1 MCLRPMR
8 AIIAACLV
16 LTAGRAN
23 INLRVIGL
31 PIAIG
36 VMLAALA
43 MSLAI
48 VGLDAVGIDFGLLQ
62 YEKSLLRAI
71 DFSDVLMQGMLS
83 LLLFAGALH
92 VDLSEL
98 RSYRWQIEPLVSGST
113 PTVGERLGLL
123 AHDAG
128 GRHGW

>member
-1 MCLRPMR
+1 MR

-36 VMLAALA
+36 VMMAALA

-62 YEKSLLRAI
+62 YE
-71 DFSDVLMQGMLS
+71 
-83 LLLFAGALH
+83 
-92 VDLSEL
+92 
-98 RSYRWQIEPLVSGST
+98 
-113 PTVGERLGLL
+113 
-123 AHDAG
+123 
-128 GRHGW
+128 

>member
-36 VMLAALA
+36 VMMAALA

-62 YEKSLLRAI
+62 YE
-71 DFSDVLMQGMLS
+71 
-83 LLLFAGALH
+83 
-92 VDLSEL
+92 
-98 RSYRWQIEPLVSGST
+98 
-113 PTVGERLGLL
+113 
-123 AHDAG
+123 
-128 GRHGW
+128 

>member
-1 MCLRPMR
+1 MR

-16 LTAGRAN
+16 LTAGRAY

-36 VMLAALA
+36 VMMAALA

-98 RSYRWQIEPLVSGST
+98 RSYRWQIEALVSGST

>member
-1 MCLRPMR
+1 MR

-16 LTAGRAN
+16 LTAGRAY

-36 VMLAALA
+36 VMMAALA

-62 YEKSLLRAI
+62 YE
-71 DFSDVLMQGMLS
+71 
-83 LLLFAGALH
+83 
-92 VDLSEL
+92 
-98 RSYRWQIEPLVSGST
+98 
-113 PTVGERLGLL
+113 
-123 AHDAG
+123 
-128 GRHGW
+128 

>member
-1 MCLRPMR
+1 MLEIT
-8 AIIAACLV
+8 AICLV
-16 LTAGRAN
+16 LTALLAYLNQRF
-23 INLRVIGL
+23 IGL
-31 PIAIG
+31 PIPIG
-36 VMLAALA
+36 VMAAALLL
-43 MSLAI
+43 SLAL
-48 VGLDAVGIDFGLLQ
+48 VGLDAAGWDFGLRQ
-62 YEKSLLRAI
+62 YEESLLRSI
-71 DFSDVLMQGMLS
+71 DFSSVLMQGMLS